1 MSTEHTQISRRAL
14 LSGGAALLTGAAAAS
29 AADWP
34 QWRGPR
40 RTGHSTET
48 GWLTRWPVGG
58 PKRLWTAQVGEGY
71 SAVSVVGNRAYT
83 LGNSGGQDVVVCLH
97 ADTGKQLWR
106 YAYPCGP
113 GDYGGPRATPDVDG
127 PNVYTLSREGLALC
141 LNALTGKVVWQ
152 NQLQRATRAEFP
164 QWGFAGSPLVYG
176 NKVIYNVGTHGVA
189 VDKLTGKLL
198 WQTGGGKAGYA
209 APVAYNLGRQW
220 AVAIFTG
227 KGLVGVNPDNGRRLW
242 EHPWQTSYDVNA
254 ADPIFNGD
262 TVFISSNYNRGG
274 ALLRL
279 EGARPRVVWENRN
292 MRNHF
297 NTSVLVGSALYGNDE
312 NTLKCLDLATGQERW
327 RSRGID
333 KGGLIAADGKL
344 IVLTGRGELVLAA
357 ATPDRYS
364 ELARA
369 RVLSGET
376 WTHPVL
382 ANGRIYC
389 RNHGGELAC
398 LDVRAGR

>member
-1 MSTEHTQISRRAL
+1 MSTEQTQISRRAL
-14 LSGGAALLTGAAAAS
+14 LGGGAALLGGAGSAL

-40 RTGHSTET
+40 RNGHSTET
-48 GWLTRWPVGG
+48 GLLSRFPFGG
-58 PKRLWTAQVGEGY
+58 PRKLWTAQVGEGY

-83 LGNSGGQDVVVCLH
+83 LGNQGGQDAVLCLD
-97 ADTGKQLWR
+97 ANTGKQLWR
-106 YAYPCGP
+106 FSYPCGP

-127 PNVYTLSREGLALC
+127 GNVYTLSREGLAHC
-141 LNALTGKVVWQ
+141 VNATTGKLVWRQ
-152 NQLQRATRAEFP
+152 NLQQATRAEYP

-189 VDKLTGKLL
+189 VDKLSGRVL
-198 WQTGGGKAGYA
+198 WQTGGGRAGYA
-209 APVAYNLGRQW
+209 APVAYNLGKQW
-220 AVAIFTG
+220 AVAIFSG
-227 KGLVGVNPDNGRRLW
+227 KALVGVNPDNGRRLW

-254 ADPIFNGD
+254 ADPIFNGN
-262 TVFISSNYNRGG
+262 TVFISSGYNHGC

-279 EGARPRVVWENRN
+279 EGVRTQVLWQNRD

-297 NTSVLVGSALYGNDE
+297 NTCVLVGNALYGNDD
-312 NTLKCLDLATGQERW
+312 NTLKCLDLATGRERW
-327 RSRGID
+327 RNRGID

-344 IVLTGRGELVLAA
+344 IVLTGRGELVLAS
-357 ATPDRYS
+357 ATPDRYN

-369 RVLSGET
+369 RVLGGET

-382 ANGRIYC
+382 ANGRVYC
-389 RNHGGELAC
+389 RNHGGELTC
-398 LDVRAGR
+398 LNLRGA